1 VDCYA
6 TKEDPKRRMDKTSTW
21 NTEEMHNRN
30 TNALENVPVLFQ
42 IPFTFNA
49 CCAVTMSSPPVDCF
63 EKNTGIAFRERCANG
78 HYHSGSMAVLFFLIS
93 ICLLVILRIGRSVC
107 SKTMESPEA
116 YEDDDSGK
124 DRDSVPC

>member
-1 VDCYA
+1 
-6 TKEDPKRRMDKTSTW
+6 MDKTSTW

-30 TNALENVPVLFQ
+30 TNALESVPVLFQ

-78 HYHSGSMAVLFFLIS
+78 HYHSGSMAVVFPLFELLF
-93 ICLLVILRIGRSVC
+93 LVILRLGSTDC
-107 SKTMESPEA
+107 SKA
-116 YEDDDSGK
+116 NDST
-124 DRDSVPC
+124 